1 MLDEGRVIELRLL
14 EGRRAAMLSSA
25 RGLIPAPG
33 QYTLAHA
40 SGSAEALA
48 MPLFLVRTDLDGWL
62 CAPPVPLQWQPDT
75 PLDLRGPLGHG
86 FELPSSARR
95 VAAIAPDGDCSRLLA
110 LMHAALANEASVTL
124 VVDRPPEDLP
134 LQVEVQPL
142 SALADVCRWFQYAA
156 FDVQRD
162 NLPQLIER
170 IREAAAHEIA
180 GEAQVLVRAP
190 MPCGALGDCG
200 VCTVRTRRGPKLACK
215 HGPVFDLGLLA
226 VEGQ

>member
-1 MLDEGRVIELRLL
+1 MP
-14 EGRRAAMLSSA
+14 AA
-25 RGLIPAPG
+25 G

-40 SGSAEALA
+40 MRSDDPLA
-48 MPLFLVRTDLDGWL
+48 VAVFLLQADTEGWL
-62 CAPPVPLQWQPDT
+62 CAPPVPVEWQPDT
-75 PLDLRGPLGHG
+75 RLELRGPLGHG
-86 FELPSSARR
+86 FELPAAARR
-95 VAAIAPDGDCSRLLA
+95 VATVAHNGDCSRLFP

-134 LQVEVQPL
+134 LQVEVQPM
-142 SALADVCRWFQYAA
+142 SALAEVCGWSDYAA
-156 FDVQRD
+156 FDVEREH
-162 NLPQLIER
+162 LSELIDSLGR
-170 IREAAAHEIA
+170 PAALKVG
-180 GEAQVLVRAP
+180 GEAEVLIRAP